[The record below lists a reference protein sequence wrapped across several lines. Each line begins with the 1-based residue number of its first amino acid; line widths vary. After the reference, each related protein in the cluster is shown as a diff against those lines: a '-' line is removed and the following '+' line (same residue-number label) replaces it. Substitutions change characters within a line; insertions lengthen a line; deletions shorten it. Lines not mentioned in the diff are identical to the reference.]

1 MQSTVGNQAVMG
13 VRELAETSLRLTKEG
28 DRDGWLALFT
38 DDAVVEDPVGVSPFD
53 GGVGGNRGKEA
64 IARFRDNVISRMED
78 FEYEIERVYVC
89 GDEAAAVVTF
99 HITSEGHKMDMD
111 VVNIYTT
118 DGKGKLTSLR
128 SFWDGSLQG
137 GQNKKT
143 QRKS

>member
-1 MQSTVGNQAVMG
+1 MG

>member
-1 MQSTVGNQAVMG
+1 MQTTVGNQAVMG
-13 VRELAETSLRLTKEG
+13 VKELAETSLRLTKEG

-64 IARFRDNVISRMED
+64 ITRFRDDVISQMED
-78 FEYEIERVYVC
+78 FEYEIERCYVC

-99 HITSEGHKMDMD
+99 HITTAGHTMDMD
-111 VVNIYTT
+111 VVNVYKT
-118 DGKGKLTSLR
+118 DGKGRLTSLR

-137 GQNKKT
+137 S

>member
-1 MQSTVGNQAVMG
+1 MQTVMG

-99 HITSEGHKMDMD
+99 HITSGGHKMDMD

-137 GQNKKT
+137 GQ
-143 QRKS
+143 S

>member
-1 MQSTVGNQAVMG
+1 MQSTVGNQAVIG

>member
-1 MQSTVGNQAVMG
+1 MQSDTGTQAAMG

-64 IARFRDNVISRMED
+64 IARFRDTVISTMESFD
-78 FEYEIERVYVC
+78 YEIERCYVC

-99 HITSEGHKMDMD
+99 HIVSGGNRMDMD
-111 VVNIYTT
+111 VVNIYKT
-118 DGKGKLTSLR
+118 DGNGRLKSLR

-137 GQNKKT
+137 
-143 QRKS
+143 S